1 MKEKGALYAAY
12 ISSFANGGIFIA
24 TDREFRLG
32 DDVYLLLSLPD
43 DAVKHPIA
51 GKVGWVN
58 PAGAGHRSQGIGWFS
73 RKTENARSSKP
84 ASKMSWA
91 PGWAL
96 TAPPKPFNFFF
107 CLLRQLRKGLFLLHV
122 YRFAL
127 SFEFS

>member
-1 MKEKGALYAAY
+1 MNAPATPRPSVLQQNLKEKGALYAAY

-58 PAGAGHRSQGIGWFS
+58 PAGAGHRSQGIGVVFPKEQKCEELKA
-73 RKTENARSSKP
+73 RIENELGTWLGSDRP
-84 ASKMSWA
+84 
-91 PGWAL
+91 
-96 TAPPKPFNFFF
+96 T
-107 CLLRQLRKGLFLLHV
+107 QTI
-122 YRFAL
+122 
-127 SFEFS
+127 